1 MNLIKMSLSAALMI
15 GAVALIR
22 WAAVER
28 LPKRTFLLLWT
39 VVLMRLLLPF
49 SIPAPTSIYSLL
61 PQPDPAM
68 PNRVEA
74 EAEAPLETAENFVP
88 VQSAPPIP
96 ETVPDTLPE
105 ESMVPTPIPS
115 VPRLSVRGILT
126 GIWAGGACLMAVFFL
141 IGYLRSY
148 LEFRTSLPVHQP
160 RIELWLS
167 QHRLRRPIR
176 IRQFDRIHSPLT
188 YGIFRPVILLPKAV
202 LEQSDQTL
210 HYILTHEYLHIRRF
224 DCLTKL
230 LLAAALCLHWPN
242 PMVWLMYHLMN
253 QDIELSCDEGVLRR
267 LGVENRQ
274 SYALALLN
282 LEAQRSGLSPLHT
295 GFNQSAIQERIRA
308 IMKMKQ
314 LSLISLSVAA
324 SLVIGVTSVF
334 ATSAKKETAP
344 EPPAPAEQTSG
355 EAASDSTADQTSDQ
369 ITSENRSTIRYADL
383 PNPKIE
389 DFGAVN
395 PVEFFQKLQ
404 ESTGAPIQYDGYTG
418 NIYCDNELID
428 SLYYLTANGTFTFRS
443 ATSDSNQF
451 VESNEDGRRF
461 FSFNSSPT
469 SILSLISLRDHGVQ
483 WYGSNIYLYRDKIVN
498 TVIDGSFCSIPNPD
512 GEISLEVLY
521 DDQKFI
527 RGVKVI
533 SNKEAEQRSY
543 QILKPDSMTS
553 PLASFQHLNTMT
565 QNKEVFFSYQA
576 AAGTPV
582 VCSVPGH
589 IYEMGMIGSKY
600 FVEILDENGVV
611 WSYQNLDSISVL
623 PGQTLQAG
631 EAIGTTGDRPFEL
644 HAFLKYTPLNLAK
657 LASELLPAQK

>member
-1 MNLIKMSLSAALMI
+1 MNLIEMSLSAALMI

-22 WAAVER
+22 SVAIER
-28 LPKRTFLLLWT
+28 LPKRTFLVLWA

-61 PQPDPAM
+61 PKPSPVLHD
-68 PNRVEA
+68 RVEA
-74 EAEAPLETAENFVP
+74 VTVLPSEAEDFVLTE
-88 VQSAPPIP
+88 SAPPIS
-96 ETVPDTLPE
+96 EAVPDTLSE
-105 ESMVPTPIPS
+105 EAMVQTPVLP
-115 VPRLSVRGILT
+115 VPRLSVRTILT
-126 GIWAGGACLMAVFFL
+126 GIWAVGSCLMAAFFL

-160 RIELWLS
+160 HIELWLS

-230 LLAAALCLHWPN
+230 LLAAVLCLHWPN

-253 QDIELSCDEGVLRR
+253 QDIELSCDEGVLRQ

-308 IMKMKQ
+308 IMKMKK

-344 EPPAPAEQTSG
+344 EQPAPAEQTSG
-355 EAASDSTADQTSDQ
+355 EAASDSTAEQTSDQ
-369 ITSENRSTIRYADL
+369 ITSENRSTIRYVDL

-389 DFGAVN
+389 DFGSVN

-404 ESTGAPIQYDGYTG
+404 DYGYDIQYDEYTG
-418 NIYCDNELID
+418 NIYCSNELID
-428 SLYYLTANGTFTFRS
+428 SLYYHTAKGVFTFRS
-443 ATSDSNQF
+443 PDSDSNRS
-451 VESNEDGRRF
+451 VTSYEDGRAFIR
-461 FSFNSSPT
+461 SSHPA
-469 SILSLISLRDHGVQ
+469 SILSLISLSDHGVQ
-483 WYGSNIYLYRDKIVN
+483 WYGGNIYLYRDKIVN
-498 TVIDGSFCSIPNPD
+498 TVIDGSFCSIPNPS

-553 PLASFQHLNTMT
+553 PLASFQHLNIMT

-576 AAGTPV
+576 ADDTPV
-582 VCSVPGH
+582 VCSVPGR
-589 IYEMGMIGSKY
+589 IYELGMIGSKY

-623 PGQTLQAG
+623 PGQTLKAG

-644 HAFLKYTPLNLAK
+644 HTFLKYTPLNLAT
-657 LASELLPAQK
+657 LASELLPARK

>member
-1 MNLIKMSLSAALMI
+1 MNLIEMSLSAALMI

-22 WAAVER
+22 SVAIER
-28 LPKRTFLLLWT
+28 LPKRTFLVLWA

-61 PQPDPAM
+61 PKPSPVLHD
-68 PNRVEA
+68 RVEA
-74 EAEAPLETAENFVP
+74 VTVLPSEAEDFVLTE
-88 VQSAPPIP
+88 SAPPIP
-96 ETVPDTLPE
+96 EAVPDTLPE
-105 ESMVPTPIPS
+105 EMMVQTPVLPA
-115 VPRLSVRGILT
+115 PRLSVRTILT
-126 GIWAGGACLMAVFFL
+126 GIWAVGSCLMAAFFL

-160 RIELWLS
+160 HIELWLS

-230 LLAAALCLHWPN
+230 LLAAVLFLHWPN

-253 QDIELSCDEGVLRR
+253 QDIELSCDEGVLRQ

-308 IMKMKQ
+308 IMKMKK

-344 EPPAPAEQTSG
+344 EQPAPAEQTSG
-355 EAASDSTADQTSDQ
+355 EAASDSTAEQTSDQ

-404 ESTGAPIQYDGYTG
+404 ESTGDLIQYDEYTG
-418 NIYCDNELID
+418 NIYYANQLMDG
-428 SLYYLTANGTFTFRS
+428 LYYQTAKGVFTFRS
-443 ATSDSNQF
+443 PTSSGTLSL
-451 VESNEDGRRF
+451 ESGEDNHRF
-461 FSFNSSPT
+461 YYFTSSPA
-469 SILSLISLRDHGVQ
+469 SILSLISLSDHGVQ
-483 WYGSNIYLYRDKIVN
+483 WYGGNIYLYRDKTVN
-498 TVIDGSFCSIPNPD
+498 TVIDGSFCSIPNPN

-553 PLASFQHLNTMT
+553 PLASFQHLNIMT

-576 AAGTPV
+576 ATDTPV
-582 VCSVPGH
+582 VCSVPGR

-623 PGQTLQAG
+623 PGQTLKAG

-644 HAFLKYTPLNLAK
+644 HALLKYTPLNLAT
-657 LASELLPAQK
+657 LASELLPARK